1 MSTATL
7 PSLLHSFFTERL
19 LAQRRASSHTVA
31 SYRDCFR
38 LLLGFATKHLGRQPS
53 ALALEELD
61 AALISNFLD
70 HLERERGNSVRSRNV
85 RLAALHSFF
94 RYVAMNEPA
103 HLLHCQRVL
112 AIPNKRYERKPV
124 GFLDED
130 DVAAL
135 LKMPDLT
142 TWIGRRDRALLL
154 VAVQTGLRVSELIGL
169 RHEDISFG
177 TGAHVRCLGKG
188 RKHRATPLRKDAV
201 VVLKSWMAENEGALS
216 SSPLFPSSRGG
227 PLSRDAVE
235 ALLKRHLASAC
246 EQRPSLKA
254 KRATPHTLR
263 HSMAMS
269 LLQHGVDRSVIAL
282 WLGHES
288 VETTQIYLHADMRLK
303 ERALAHASPSG
314 AAPARFRP
322 KDDLLAFL
330 QSL

>member
-1 MSTATL
+1 MSATL
-7 PSLLHSFFTERL
+7 SALLQSFFTERL

-38 LLLGFATKHLGRQPS
+38 LLLGFASKRLSKEVS

-61 AALISNFLD
+61 AALISRFLD

-103 HLLHCQRVL
+103 FLLHCQRVL
-112 AIPNKRYERKPV
+112 AIPNKRHERKPV
-124 GFLDED
+124 DFLDED
-130 DVAAL
+130 DIAAL
-135 LKMPDLT
+135 LKAPDLT

-154 VAVQTGLRVSELIGL
+154 VATQTGLRVSELTGL
-169 RHEDISFG
+169 RREDVSLD
-177 TGAHVRCLGKG
+177 TGAHVRCRGKG

-201 VVLKSWMAENEGALS
+201 TVLRAWMAEDDTPPSA
-216 SSPLFPSSRGG
+216 PLFPSSRGG

-235 ALLKRHLASAC
+235 ALVARHLAIAGA
-246 EQRPSLKA
+246 QRPSLKA
-254 KRATPHTLR
+254 KKATPHTLR
-263 HSMAMS
+263 HSTAMA

-288 VETTQIYLHADMRLK
+288 VETTQIYLHADMSLK
-303 ERALAHASPSG
+303 EKALAHTTPTKQP
-314 AAPARFRP
+314 PARYRP
-322 KDDLLAFL
+322 GDRLLAFL
-330 QSL
+330 EGL

>member
-38 LLLGFATKHLGRQPS
+38 LLLGFATKGLGRQPS
-53 ALALEELD
+53 ALALEDLD
-61 AALISNFLD
+61 AALISKFLD
-70 HLERERGNSVRSRNV
+70 HLERDRGNSARSRNV

-135 LKMPDLT
+135 LKVPDLT
-142 TWIGRRDRALLL
+142 KWIGRRDRALLL
-154 VAVQTGLRVSELIGL
+154 VAIQTGLRVSELVGL
-169 RHEDISFG
+169 RHEDISLG
-177 TGAHVRCLGKG
+177 TGAHVRCRGKG

-201 VVLKSWMAENEGALS
+201 VW
-216 SSPLFPSSRGG
+216 R
-227 PLSRDAVE
+227 
-235 ALLKRHLASAC
+235 
-246 EQRPSLKA
+246 
-254 KRATPHTLR
+254 
-263 HSMAMS
+263 
-269 LLQHGVDRSVIAL
+269 
-282 WLGHES
+282 
-288 VETTQIYLHADMRLK
+288 
-303 ERALAHASPSG
+303 
-314 AAPARFRP
+314 
-322 KDDLLAFL
+322 
-330 QSL
+330 

>member
-7 PSLLHSFFTERL
+7 PALLQAFFTERL
-19 LAQRRASSHTVA
+19 LAQRRASAHTVA

-38 LLLGFATKHLGRQPS
+38 LLLGFATKRLGKQPC
-53 ALALEELD
+53 ALALEDLD
-61 AALISNFLD
+61 AALISKFLD

-124 GFLDED
+124 GFLDEA
-130 DVAAL
+130 DVAEL
-135 LKMPDLT
+135 LKVPDLT

-154 VAVQTGLRVSELIGL
+154 VATETGLRVSELVGL
-169 RHEDISFG
+169 RREDISLG
-177 TGAHVRCLGKG
+177 TGAHVRCQGKG
-188 RKHRATPLRKDAV
+188 RKQRATPLLKDAV
-201 VVLKSWMAENEGALS
+201 AVLKSWMAENEGPPSA
-216 SSPLFPSSRGG
+216 PLFPSSRGG

-235 ALLKRHLASAC
+235 ALLKRHLASAW

-263 HSMAMS
+263 HSRAMS

-288 VETTQIYLHADMRLK
+288 VETTQIYLHADMGLK
-303 ERALAHASPSG
+303 EKALAHTTPTKQK
-314 AAPARFRP
+314 PARYRP
-322 KDDLLAFL
+322 GDRLLAFL
-330 QSL
+330 EGL